1 MAQSAFVEAG
11 SAMTDNLLTIEGLSI
26 GLPAASDRPRAVSNI
41 DLTLKAG
48 EVLCLVGESG
58 SGKSM
63 IANAVMGLLPDGLP
77 VLGGKIDLQGTD
89 LLSQTPAQ
97 LRALRGAR
105 MGMVF
110 QEPMAALN
118 PLMRIG
124 DQIGEVFRVHG
135 LAGTRE
141 KVIDL
146 VRAVNLPDPEALI
159 HVYPHMLS
167 GGQRQRVVIAM
178 AIALE
183 PALLIADEPTT
194 ALDVTTQAQILK
206 LIREIQRRR
215 NSGVLFITHDFGVVR
230 EIADR
235 VLVMRN
241 GEVVEHGTADDVL
254 SRPGHEYTRKL
265 LAAVPKPRVASP
277 QARPERTILDAIG
290 LRKTFWR
297 GNSEVKALDDITL
310 NLRQGETIGIVGE
323 SGSGKSTLAR
333 TIVNLVT
340 PDAGAIRFDGAD
352 LRRLSRKQWKPFRK
366 RIQFLFQDPFES
378 LDPRRRV
385 GDIIADGPIAHG
397 ASASD
402 ARKIAR
408 EKIELVKL
416 DPSALDRWPHEFS
429 GGQRQR
435 IGIARALAMNAELL
449 IADEPVSAL
458 DVSVQAQV
466 LALLEELRDRLGLS
480 MLFITH
486 DMRVA
491 SHICDRIAVMKSGR
505 IVEEAP
511 ASELLRN
518 PQHPYTKTLIASVPG
533 LLDERALSEIEKA
546 S

>member
-1 MAQSAFVEAG
+1 VAQPTSVEARL
-11 SAMTDNLLTIEGLSI
+11 AMTDTLLTIEGLSI
-26 GLPAASDRPRAVSNI
+26 GLPASADRPRAVSNI
-41 DLTLKAG
+41 DLTLKGG
-48 EVLCLVGESG
+48 EILCLVGESG

-63 IANAVMGLLPDGLP
+63 IANAVMGLLPEGLP
-77 VLGGKIDLQGTD
+77 VLDGGIRLQGID

-97 LRALRGAR
+97 LRALRGSR

-124 DQIGEVFRVHG
+124 DQIAEVFWIHG
-135 LAGTRE
+135 EPGTRE
-141 KVIDL
+141 KVIKL
-146 VRAVNLPDPEALI
+146 LEAVNLPDPVNLMQA
-159 HVYPHMLS
+159 YPHMLS

-194 ALDVTTQAQILK
+194 ALDVTTQAQILR
-206 LIREIQRRR
+206 LIRDIQARR

-235 VLVMRN
+235 VVVMQN
-241 GEVVEHGTADDVL
+241 GEVVEQGVADDVL
-254 SRPGHEYTRKL
+254 MRPKHEYTRKL
-265 LAAVPKPRVASP
+265 LAAVPKPRTARP
-277 QARPERTILDAIG
+277 ARRPERTVLDAVA

-297 GNSEVKALDDITL
+297 GSTQVKALDDITL

-323 SGSGKSTLAR
+323 SGSGKSTFAR

-340 PDAGAIRFDGAD
+340 PDSGAIRFDGAD
-352 LRRLSRKQWKPFRK
+352 LLSLSRKQWKPFRK
-366 RIQFLFQDPFES
+366 RVQFLFQDPFES

-397 ASASD
+397 ASARD
-402 ARKIAR
+402 AQAIAR
-408 EKIELVKL
+408 EKIKLVQL
-416 DPSALDRWPHEFS
+416 EPSALDRWPHEFS

-435 IGIARALAMNAELL
+435 IGIARALAMEPELL

-466 LALLEELRDRLGLS
+466 LNLLEELRDRLGLS

-491 SHICDRIAVMKSGR
+491 SRICDRIAVVKSGQ

-511 ASELLRN
+511 AIELLKN
-518 PQHPYTKTLIASVPG
+518 PQHPYTQKLIAAVPG
-533 LLDERALSEIEKA
+533 LLDESVFTEIEAA

>member
-1 MAQSAFVEAG
+1 MAQSASVEAG
-11 SAMTDNLLTIEGLSI
+11 YAMTKKLLGIDDLSI
-26 GLPAASDRPRAVSNI
+26 GLPVHADRPRAVSKVSFSLNE
-41 DLTLKAG
+41 G
-48 EVLCLVGESG
+48 EILCVVGESG

-63 IANAVMGLLPDGLP
+63 IANAIMGLLPRELP
-77 VLGGKIDLQGTD
+77 VLGGKIDLQGID
-89 LLSQTPAQ
+89 LLTQTPAQ
-97 LRALRGAR
+97 LRSLRGSR

-124 DQIGEVFRVHG
+124 DQIAEVFYVHG
-135 LAGTRE
+135 LPG
-141 KVIDL
+141 KPQQIIDL
-146 VRAVNLPDPEALI
+146 LRAVNLPDPEALI

-194 ALDVTTQAQILK
+194 ALDVTTQAQILN

-235 VLVMRN
+235 VIVMKDGELV
-241 GEVVEHGTADDVL
+241 EQGTVSDVL
-254 SRPGHEYTRKL
+254 KRPSHDYTKKL
-265 LAAVPKPRVASP
+265 LAAVPQPNTGAPRPRS
-277 QARPERTILDAIG
+277 ERTILKASH

-297 GNSEVKALDDITL
+297 GSKEVAALNDI
-310 NLRQGETIGIVGE
+310 NLDLRKGETIGLVGE
-323 SGSGKSTLAR
+323 SGSGKSTFAR
-333 TIVNLVT
+333 TIVNLIA
-340 PDAGAIRFDGAD
+340 PDSGEIRFEGTD
-352 LRRLSRKQWKPFRK
+352 LRSLSRKQWKPFRK

-378 LDPRRRV
+378 LDPRRSV
-385 GDIIADGPIAHG
+385 GDIIAAGPMAHG
-397 ASASD
+397 ASAAE
-402 ARKIAR
+402 ARAVAK
-408 EKIELVKL
+408 EKLRLVSL

-458 DVSVQAQV
+458 DVSVQAQI
-466 LALLEELRDRLGLS
+466 LDLLEGLRDKLGLS

-491 SHICDRIAVMKSGR
+491 AQICDRIAVMKLGQ

-511 ASELLRN
+511 AREILSN

-533 LLDERALSEIEKA
+533 LSGESANHRTVEAL
-546 S
+546 

>member
-1 MAQSAFVEAG
+1 MAQSASVEAG
-11 SAMTDNLLTIEGLSI
+11 YAMTKKLLGIDDLSI
-26 GLPAASDRPRAVSNI
+26 GLPVYADRPRAVSKVSFSLNE
-41 DLTLKAG
+41 G
-48 EVLCLVGESG
+48 EILCVVGESG

-63 IANAVMGLLPDGLP
+63 IANAIMGLLPRELP
-77 VLGGKIDLQGTD
+77 VLGGKIDLQGID
-89 LLSQTPAQ
+89 LLTQTPAQ
-97 LRALRGAR
+97 LRSLRGSR

-124 DQIGEVFRVHG
+124 DQIAEVFYVHG
-135 LAGTRE
+135 LPG
-141 KVIDL
+141 KPQQIIDL
-146 VRAVNLPDPEALI
+146 LRAVNLPDPEALI

-194 ALDVTTQAQILK
+194 ALDVTTQAQILN

-230 EIADR
+230 EIAER
-235 VLVMRN
+235 VIVMKD
-241 GEVVEHGTADDVL
+241 GELVEHGTVSDVL
-254 SRPGHEYTRKL
+254 ERPSHDYTKKL
-265 LAAVPKPRVASP
+265 LAAVPKPNTGTP
-277 QARPERTILDAIG
+277 RPRSERTILKASH

-297 GNSEVKALDDITL
+297 GSTEVSALNDI
-310 NLRQGETIGIVGE
+310 NLDLRKGETIGLVGE
-323 SGSGKSTLAR
+323 SGSGKSTFAR
-333 TIVNLVT
+333 TIVNLIA
-340 PDAGAIRFDGAD
+340 PDSGEIRFEGTD
-352 LRRLSRKQWKPFRK
+352 LHSLSRKQWKPFRK

-378 LDPRRRV
+378 LDPRRSV
-385 GDIIADGPIAHG
+385 GDIIAAGPMAHG
-397 ASASD
+397 ASAAE
-402 ARKIAR
+402 ARAVAK
-408 EKIELVKL
+408 EKLRLVSL

-458 DVSVQAQV
+458 DVSVQAQI
-466 LALLEELRDRLGLS
+466 LDLLEGLRDKLGLS

-491 SHICDRIAVMKSGR
+491 AQICDRIAVMKLGQ

-511 ASELLRN
+511 AREILSN

-533 LLDERALSEIEKA
+533 LSGESANHRTVEAL
-546 S
+546 

>member
-1 MAQSAFVEAG
+1 
-11 SAMTDNLLTIEGLSI
+11 MTDAVLTIEGLSV
-26 GLPAASDRPRAVSNI
+26 GLPAFADRARAVSNI
-41 DLTLKAG
+41 NLTLKAG
-48 EVLCLVGESG
+48 EILCLVGESG

-63 IANAVMGLLPDGLP
+63 IANAVMGLLPDELP
-77 VLGGKIDLQGTD
+77 VLDGKMTLQGID

-97 LRALRGAR
+97 SRALRGAR
-105 MGMVF
+105 MGMIF

-118 PLMRIG
+118 PLMRVG
-124 DQIGEVFRVHG
+124 DQIAEVFRVHG
-135 LAGTRE
+135 LSGTRA

-206 LIREIQRRR
+206 LIREIQKRRD
-215 NSGVLFITHDFGVVR
+215 SGVLFITHDFGVVR

-235 VLVMRN
+235 VVVMRN
-241 GEVVEHGTADDVL
+241 GEVVEQGVADDVL
-254 SRPGHEYTRKL
+254 SRPAHEYTRCL
-265 LAAVPKPRVASP
+265 LAAVPTPRATLP
-277 QARPERTILDAIG
+277 RARPERTILDAVA

-297 GNSEVKALDDITL
+297 GNTEVKALDNITL

-333 TIVNLVT
+333 TIVNLVV
-340 PDAGAIRFDGAD
+340 PDGGAIRFDRTD
-352 LRRLSRKQWKPFRK
+352 LRTLSRKQWKPFRK

-385 GDIIADGPIAHG
+385 SDIIADGPIAHG

-402 ARKIAR
+402 ARAIAC
-408 EKIELVKL
+408 EKMKLVKL
-416 DPSALDRWPHEFS
+416 DPAALDRWPHEFS

-449 IADEPVSAL
+449 MADEPVSAL

-466 LALLEELRDRLGLS
+466 LALLEELRDKLGLS

-491 SHICDRIAVMKSGR
+491 SHICDRIVVMQSGR

-511 ASELLRN
+511 ASELLRH
-518 PQHPYTKTLIASVPG
+518 PQHPYTQTLIASVPG
-533 LLDERALSEIEKA
+533 LLDERVLSEIEEA